1 MAENGSNGD
10 RRVSGPRLIA
20 LVGPFQSGKT
30 TLLESILAR
39 TGALSRQGNVR
50 DGSSVGDSS
59 AEARAHAMSIEAN
72 IATTDYLGDRFTF
85 VDCPGSIEFAYDL
98 PNVLP
103 LCDAAIVVCE
113 ADQRK
118 IPALQ
123 LVLRELEELGIPR
136 LIFLN
141 KIDAATSRVRET
153 LEMLQPA
160 SRSPLIVRQIPLWQN
175 GIATGFIDLALER
188 AFVYREHAPS
198 TVVDVPAGEMPRE
211 KEARYSML
219 ERLADYDD
227 ALMEELISDI
237 EPPRDQVF
245 DDLTR
250 ELRAGR
256 VVPLLIGSAERGN
269 GVTRLLKALRHEAP
283 GLVQT
288 RGRLGVPSDGPP
300 LAHVMRTI
308 HTAHGGKLSVA
319 RVLRGAFVDGA
330 TVVTAAGDEDRIG
343 GISRMMGAA
352 TAKQPRAEEG
362 DTVAFGRLDHVAT
375 GDSFTDAK
383 MTDAK
388 LRSSNGAAIPKPTPP
403 QAVHALALKV
413 KDRKDEVRLAA
424 AMQKLA
430 EEDPSLTFVQDQA
443 SGEMKLF
450 GQGEM
455 HVRVALEK
463 LAARFGVTVEAKKP
477 SVSYRETIREPTT
490 IRGRHKKQSGGHGQF
505 GDVVIDIKPRARSE
519 GFAFNETVHGGTVP
533 RQYFSSVEAGCRDA
547 LTRGP
552 LGFQVVDV
560 AVTLTDGSYHTV
572 DSSDMAF
579 RQAAKIAMNEGLP
592 KCKPVLLEPILG
604 VSVSTPSDS
613 LSRVTGIISGRRG
626 QILGYDSRP
635 GWEGWDTIEAL
646 IPEAEMGDLIVELR
660 SATAG
665 VGTYTCR
672 FDHLAEMVG
681 KPAEQIVAQAAQAR
695 AAASAGH

>member
-592 KCKPVLLEPILG
+592 KCKPVLLEPILA